1 MYLSEIWTLQRTLTS
16 ILSIEQ
22 LNERKPSNRVLTTL
36 SRNQLQQHGIGIEI
50 YRLENHDCWH
60 LEVVDEYSNST
71 VWDTA
76 FPTDAEALDA
86 AKRSI
91 AEEGY
96 ESFIGPEGGED
107 KEEWL

>member
-1 MYLSEIWTLQRTLTS
+1 MA
-16 ILSIEQ
+16 
-22 LNERKPSNRVLTTL
+22 
-36 SRNQLQQHGIGIEI
+36 IEI